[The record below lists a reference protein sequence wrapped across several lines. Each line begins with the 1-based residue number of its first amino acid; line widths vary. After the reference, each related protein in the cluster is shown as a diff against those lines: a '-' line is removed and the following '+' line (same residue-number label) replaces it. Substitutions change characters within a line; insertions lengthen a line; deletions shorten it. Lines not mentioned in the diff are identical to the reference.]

1 MSEPLPAPE
10 PGLEP
15 RPSGPPAP
23 SFAVLD
29 AVPVPHAAAPT
40 LRFEMMVSEATG
52 RDVHAIVL
60 TAQIMIEP
68 ARRTYDD
75 ASRERLAELFGA
87 PERWSAT
94 THPFLLAQT
103 SAMVSSFTGMTAF
116 PLLMP
121 CTYDLDVAATKY
133 FHGLEDG
140 EIPLSF
146 QFNGSILYAGEGD
159 RLQIARVPWSCVSR
173 WNLPLARWRELMAEH
188 YPEGGWVRLDRATL
202 ERLRARRAELHLPTM
217 DATVASLLEGEA

>member
-1 MSEPLPAPE
+1 MSEPLPVE
-10 PGLEP
+10 LEP

-23 SFAVLD
+23 SFAVLG
-29 AVPVPHAAAPT
+29 AAPVPHAVAPT
-40 LRFEMMVSEATG
+40 LRFEMSVSESTG

-60 TAQIMIEP
+60 TAQIMVEP

-75 ASRERLAELFGA
+75 TSRERLVELFGA

-103 SAMVSSFTGMTAF
+103 SAMIASFTGMTTF

-121 CTYDLDVAATKY
+121 CTYDMDVAATKY
-133 FHGLEDG
+133 FHGLGGG
-140 EIPLSF
+140 EVPLSF

-173 WNLPLARWRELMAEH
+173 WNLPLERWRELMAGH
-188 YPEGGWVRLDRATL
+188 YPEGSWIRLDGATL
-202 ERLRARRAELHLPTM
+202 ERLLARRAERHLPTM
-217 DATVASLLEGEA
+217 DAAVAALLEDGE